1 MPHLTI
7 NGREIG
13 LNNPPYIIAELSG
26 NHNGQLERALALVD
40 AAADAGADAIKLQ
53 TYTADTMTIDCD
65 LPDFHIQG
73 GLWDGQ
79 TLYDLY
85 QLAHTPWEWHRP
97 LFERAKARGLTI
109 FSTPFDES
117 AVDFLES
124 LNTPAYKIA
133 SFEITD
139 LPLLRYIAKQGKP
152 VIISSGMST
161 EEEIAKALSVLQ
173 ENSCTEILLLHCV
186 SGYPTPL
193 KDINLRRITRLA
205 DTFGVAV
212 GLSDH
217 TLGHTAAQMAIA
229 LGAVAIEKHFT
240 LARADGGP
248 DAAFSLE
255 PYELKELCNQLKL
268 CWQALGTGESGNNQA
283 EQINLRFRRSLYF
296 VADILAGDV
305 IRPEHI
311 RRIRPGYGL
320 PPDALALVVGK
331 KARNNIHRGKAVSI
345 EDIIDDL

>member
-1 MPHLTI
+1 MPQFTI

-13 LNNPPYIIAELSG
+13 PNSQPYIIAELSG
-26 NHNGQLERALALVD
+26 NHNGQLDRALALVD

-73 GLWDGQ
+73 GLWDGH

-85 QLAHTPWEWHRP
+85 TLAHTPWEWHQP
-97 LFERAKARGLTI
+97 LFERAKSRGLTI

-117 AVDFLES
+117 AVDFLEE
-124 LNTPAYKIA
+124 LGTPAYKIA

-139 LPLLRYIAKQGKP
+139 LPLLSYIAQQGKP

-161 EEEIAKALSVLQ
+161 ETEIAKALTILR
-173 ENSCTEILLLHCV
+173 ENGCSQILLLHCV

-193 KDINLRRITRLA
+193 ADINLKRITRLA
-205 DTFGVAV
+205 ETFSVPI

-217 TLGHTAAQMAIA
+217 TLGNTAAQLAIA
-229 LGAVAIEKHFT
+229 LGAVAIEKHLT

-248 DAAFSLE
+248 DAEFSLE
-255 PYELKELCNQLKL
+255 PHELKELCSQAKL
-268 CWQALGTGESGNNQA
+268 CWQALGSGKSGDNQA
-283 EQINLRFRRSLYF
+283 EQANLRFRRSLYF
-296 VADILAGDV
+296 VADIPAGTT
-305 IRPEHI
+305 IKPEHI

-320 PPDALALVVGK
+320 PPDALPIVIGK
-331 KARNNIHRGKAVSI
+331 ITRTDIRRGKAVRLNDFISK
-345 EDIIDDL
+345 

>member
-1 MPHLTI
+1 MPQFTI

-13 LNNPPYIIAELSG
+13 PNSQPYIIAELSG

-73 GLWDGQ
+73 GLWDGH

-85 QLAHTPWEWHRP
+85 TLAHTPWEWHQP
-97 LFERAKARGLTI
+97 LFERAKSRGLTI

-117 AVDFLES
+117 AVDFLEE
-124 LNTPAYKIA
+124 LGTPAYKIA

-139 LPLLRYIAKQGKP
+139 LPLLRYIAQQGKP

-161 EEEIAKALSVLQ
+161 EIEIAKALTILR
-173 ENSCTEILLLHCV
+173 ENGCSQILLLHCV

-193 KDINLRRITRLA
+193 ADINLKRITRLA
-205 DTFGVAV
+205 ETFSVPI

-217 TLGHTAAQMAIA
+217 TLGNTAAQLAIA
-229 LGAVAIEKHFT
+229 LGAVAIEKHLT

-248 DAAFSLE
+248 DAEFSLE
-255 PYELKELCNQLKL
+255 PHELKELCSQAKL
-268 CWQALGTGESGNNQA
+268 CWQALGSGKSGDNQA
-283 EQINLRFRRSLYF
+283 EQANLRFRRSLYF
-296 VADILAGDV
+296 VADIPAGTT
-305 IRPEHI
+305 IKPEHI

-320 PPDALALVVGK
+320 PPDALPIVIGK
-331 KARNNIHRGKAVSI
+331 ITRIDIRRGKAVRLNDFISK
-345 EDIIDDL
+345 

>member
-1 MPHLTI
+1 MPQFTI

-13 LNNPPYIIAELSG
+13 PNSPPYIIAELSG
-26 NHNGQLERALALVD
+26 NHNGQLDRALALVD

-73 GLWDGQ
+73 GLWDGH

-85 QLAHTPWEWHRP
+85 TLAHTPWEWHQP
-97 LFERAKARGLTI
+97 LFERAKSRGLTI

-117 AVDFLES
+117 AVDFLEE
-124 LNTPAYKIA
+124 LGTPAYKIA

-139 LPLLRYIAKQGKP
+139 LPLLRYIAQQGKP

-161 EEEIAKALSVLQ
+161 EIEIAKALTILR
-173 ENSCTEILLLHCV
+173 ENGCSQILLLHCV

-193 KDINLRRITRLA
+193 ADINLKRITRLA
-205 DTFGVAV
+205 ETFSVPI

-217 TLGHTAAQMAIA
+217 TLGNTAAQLAIA
-229 LGAVAIEKHFT
+229 LGAVAIEKHLT

-248 DAAFSLE
+248 DAEFSLE
-255 PYELKELCNQLKL
+255 PHELKELCSQAKL
-268 CWQALGTGESGNNQA
+268 CWQALGSGKSGDNQA
-283 EQINLRFRRSLYF
+283 EQANLRFRRSLYF
-296 VADILAGDV
+296 VADIPAGTT
-305 IRPEHI
+305 IKPEHI

-320 PPDALALVVGK
+320 PPDALPIVIGK
-331 KARNNIHRGKAVSI
+331 ITRTDIRRGKAVRLNDFISK
-345 EDIIDDL
+345 

>member
-1 MPHLTI
+1 MPQFTI

-13 LNNPPYIIAELSG
+13 PNSPPYIIAELSG
-26 NHNGQLERALALVD
+26 NHNGQLDRALALVD

-73 GLWDGQ
+73 GLWDGH

-85 QLAHTPWEWHRP
+85 TLAHTPWEWHQP
-97 LFERAKARGLTI
+97 LFERAKSRGLTI

-117 AVDFLES
+117 AVDFLEE
-124 LNTPAYKIA
+124 LGTPAYKIA

-139 LPLLRYIAKQGKP
+139 LPLLSYIAQQGKP

-161 EEEIAKALSVLQ
+161 EIEIAKALTILR
-173 ENSCTEILLLHCV
+173 ENGCSQILLLHCV

-193 KDINLRRITRLA
+193 ADINLKRITRLA
-205 DTFGVAV
+205 ETFSVPV

-217 TLGHTAAQMAIA
+217 TLGNTAAQLAIA
-229 LGAVAIEKHFT
+229 LGAVAIEKHLT

-248 DAAFSLE
+248 DAEFSLE
-255 PYELKELCNQLKL
+255 PHELKELCSQAKL
-268 CWQALGTGESGNNQA
+268 CWQALGSGKSGDNQA
-283 EQINLRFRRSLYF
+283 EQANLRFRRSLYF
-296 VADILAGDV
+296 VADIPAGTT
-305 IRPEHI
+305 IKPEHI

-320 PPDALALVVGK
+320 PPDALPIVIGK
-331 KARNNIHRGKAVSI
+331 ITRTDIRRGKAVRLNDFISK
-345 EDIIDDL
+345 

>member
-1 MPHLTI
+1 MPQFTI

-13 LNNPPYIIAELSG
+13 PDSPPYIIAELSG
-26 NHNGQLERALALVD
+26 NHNGQLERALELVD

-73 GLWDGQ
+73 GLWDSH

-85 QLAHTPWEWHRP
+85 TLAHTPWEWHQP
-97 LFERAKARGLTI
+97 LFERAKSRGLTI

-117 AVDFLES
+117 AVDFLEE

-139 LPLLRYIAKQGKP
+139 LPLIRYIAQKRKP

-161 EEEIAKALSVLQ
+161 EDEIAQALTILR
-173 ENSCTEILLLHCV
+173 ENGCQQILLLHCV

-193 KDINLRRITRLA
+193 ADINLKRLTRLA
-205 DTFGVAV
+205 ENFSVPV

-217 TLGHTAAQMAIA
+217 TLGNTAAQLAIA
-229 LGAVAIEKHFT
+229 LGAVAIEKHLT
-240 LARADGGP
+240 LARTDGGP
-248 DAAFSLE
+248 DAEFSLE
-255 PYELKELCNQLKL
+255 PHELKELCSQTKL
-268 CWQALGTGESGNNQA
+268 CWQALGSGESGDNQA
-283 EQINLRFRRSLYF
+283 EQANLRFRRSLYF
-296 VADILAGDV
+296 VADIPAGT
-305 IRPEHI
+305 IIQPQHI

-320 PPDALALVVGK
+320 PPEALPKILGK
-331 KARNNIHRGKAVSI
+331 KARYDIHRGKAVQIYDI
-345 EDIIDDL
+345 E

>member
-1 MPHLTI
+1 MPQFTI

-13 LNNPPYIIAELSG
+13 PNSQPYIIAELSG
-26 NHNGQLERALALVD
+26 NHNGQLDRALALVD

-73 GLWDGQ
+73 GLWDGH

-85 QLAHTPWEWHRP
+85 TLAHTPWEWHQP
-97 LFERAKARGLTI
+97 LFERAKSRGLTI

-117 AVDFLES
+117 AVDFLEE
-124 LNTPAYKIA
+124 LGTPAYKIA

-139 LPLLRYIAKQGKP
+139 LPLLSYIAQQGKP

-161 EEEIAKALSVLQ
+161 ETEIAKALTILR
-173 ENSCTEILLLHCV
+173 ENGCSQLLLLHCV

-193 KDINLRRITRLA
+193 ADINLKRITRLA
-205 DTFGVAV
+205 ETFSVPI

-217 TLGHTAAQMAIA
+217 TLGNTAAQLAIA
-229 LGAVAIEKHFT
+229 LGAVAIEKHLT

-248 DAAFSLE
+248 DAEFSLE
-255 PYELKELCNQLKL
+255 PHELKELCSQAKL
-268 CWQALGTGESGNNQA
+268 CWQALGSGKSGDNQA
-283 EQINLRFRRSLYF
+283 EQANLRFRRSLYF
-296 VADILAGDV
+296 VADIPAGTT
-305 IRPEHI
+305 IKPEHI

-320 PPDALALVVGK
+320 PPDALPIVIGK
-331 KARNNIHRGKAVSI
+331 ITRTDIRRGKAVRLNDFISK
-345 EDIIDDL
+345 

>member
-1 MPHLTI
+1 MPQFTI

-13 LNNPPYIIAELSG
+13 PNSPPYIIAELSG
-26 NHNGQLERALALVD
+26 NHNGQLDRALALVD

-73 GLWDGQ
+73 GLWDGH

-85 QLAHTPWEWHRP
+85 TLAHTPWEWHQP
-97 LFERAKARGLTI
+97 LFERAKSRGLTI

-117 AVDFLES
+117 AVDFLEE
-124 LNTPAYKIA
+124 LGTPAYKIA

-139 LPLLRYIAKQGKP
+139 LPLLSYIAQQGKP

-161 EEEIAKALSVLQ
+161 EIEIAKAMTILR
-173 ENSCTEILLLHCV
+173 ENGCSQILLLHCV

-193 KDINLRRITRLA
+193 ADINLKRITRLA
-205 DTFGVAV
+205 ETFSVPV

-217 TLGHTAAQMAIA
+217 TLGNTAAQLAIA
-229 LGAVAIEKHFT
+229 LGAVAIEKHLT

-248 DAAFSLE
+248 DAEFSLE
-255 PYELKELCNQLKL
+255 PHELKELCSQAKL
-268 CWQALGTGESGNNQA
+268 CWQALGSGKSGDNQA
-283 EQINLRFRRSLYF
+283 EQANLRFRRSLYF
-296 VADILAGDV
+296 VADIPAGTT
-305 IRPEHI
+305 IKPEHI

-320 PPDALALVVGK
+320 PPDALPIVIGK
-331 KARNNIHRGKAVSI
+331 ITRTDIRRGKAVRLNDFISK
-345 EDIIDDL
+345 

>member
-1 MPHLTI
+1 MPQFTI

-13 LNNPPYIIAELSG
+13 PDSPPYIIAELSG

-53 TYTADTMTIDCD
+53 TYTADTMTIDID

-73 GLWDGQ
+73 GLWDGH

-85 QLAHTPWEWHRP
+85 TLAHTPWEWHQP
-97 LFERAKARGLTI
+97 LFERAKSRGLTI

-117 AVDFLES
+117 AVDFLEE
-124 LNTPAYKIA
+124 LDTPAYKVA

-139 LPLLRYIAKQGKP
+139 LPLLRYIAQKGKP

-161 EEEIAKALSVLQ
+161 EDEIAQALTILR
-173 ENSCTEILLLHCV
+173 ENGCPQTLLLHCV

-193 KDINLRRITRLA
+193 ADINLKRITCLA
-205 DTFGVAV
+205 ENFSVPV

-217 TLGHTAAQMAIA
+217 TLGNTAAQLAIA
-229 LGAVAIEKHFT
+229 LGAVAIEKHLT
-240 LARADGGP
+240 LARTDGGP
-248 DAAFSLE
+248 DAEFSLE
-255 PYELKELCNQLKL
+255 PHELKELCSQAKL
-268 CWQALGTGESGNNQA
+268 CWQALGSGESGGNQA
-283 EQINLRFRRSLYF
+283 ELTNLRFRRSLYF
-296 VADILAGDV
+296 VADIPAGTT
-305 IRPEHI
+305 IKPEHV

-320 PPDALALVVGK
+320 PPEALPKILGK
-331 KARNNIHRGKAVSI
+331 TASHDIHRGKAVH
-345 EDIIDDL
+345 IDDFLIP